1 MHFVFCCPKARISAG
16 KSWVKPS
23 FIANVVIASLR
34 LSFSLTVSNTHSRDK
49 LFIASML
56 FVPYRIA
63 SVSGVENQLLCFRL
77 QDYSVDLNE
86 LNQRQMSPILFVLFV
101 SMGLKALK

>member
-1 MHFVFCCPKARISAG
+1 MLENLGLNLPLLLLLLLQAYVSLFLSLYQTLIAG
-16 KSWVKPS
+16 TSS
-23 FIANVVIASLR
+23 
-34 LSFSLTVSNTHSRDK
+34 
-49 LFIASML
+49 SML

>member
-1 MHFVFCCPKARISAG
+1 
-16 KSWVKPS
+16 
-23 FIANVVIASLR
+23 
-34 LSFSLTVSNTHSRDK
+34 
-49 LFIASML
+49 ML

-63 SVSGVENQLLCFRL
+63 GVSGVENQLLCFRL

-86 LNQRQMSPILFVLFV
+86 LNQRQMSPILFVLFA